1 MIFRI
6 TKFIYILFIFKTFP
20 HPQTTFQIRKN
31 EYQHSHASAAFDIF
45 RDYFSTSSSQYLF
58 VLVYKIIVRVH
69 KIIVRVYK
77 IIILLAL
84 IIIKDII
91 ESITVWTSSKIILWW
106 WNYHPRRTTRREKE
120 RWRLGLFR
128 LSLLECSG
136 SLQ

>member
-20 HPQTTFQIRKN
+20 YYPQTTFQIREN

-84 IIIKDII
+84 IIIKDRKFKDCQRIERLFYDDEII
-91 ESITVWTSSKIILWW
+91 TLDE
-106 WNYHPRRTTRREKE
+106 RREEKKKDE
-120 RWRLGLFR
+120 D
-128 LSLLECSG
+128 
-136 SLQ
+136 

>member
-84 IIIKDII
+84 IIIIKERVNGLNEQKDYYYDEI
-91 ESITVWTSSKIILWW
+91 IILE
-106 WNYHPRRTTRREKE
+106 RRGEEKKDE
-120 RWRLGLFR
+120 D
-128 LSLLECSG
+128 
-136 SLQ
+136 